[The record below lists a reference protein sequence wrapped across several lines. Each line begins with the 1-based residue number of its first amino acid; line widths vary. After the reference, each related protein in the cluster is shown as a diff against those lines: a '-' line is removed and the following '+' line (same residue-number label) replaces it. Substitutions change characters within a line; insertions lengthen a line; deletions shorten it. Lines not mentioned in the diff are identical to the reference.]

1 MSILK
6 TVQMFIAMNPGTT
19 NREIAESLTQ
29 YNHQSVQ
36 RAVCRLF
43 ELELATRKRDGKNF
57 RYYAEPPEGFHF
69 NVCEPTPEVAS
80 LMEKATE
87 LESKGLYQRAATM
100 YMEAFRVS
108 GIESERTALL
118 VERQRCLG
126 LAKPAVTTED
136 GCFLAGRFAGRC

>member
-1 MSILK
+1 
-6 TVQMFIAMNPGTT
+6 
-19 NREIAESLTQ
+19 
-29 YNHQSVQ
+29 
-36 RAVCRLF
+36 
-43 ELELATRKRDGKNF
+43 
-57 RYYAEPPEGFHF
+57 
-69 NVCEPTPEVAS
+69 
-80 LMEKATE
+80 MEKATE

-126 LAKPAVTTED
+126 LSKPAVTTDD